1 MRDFLEMGGY
11 GSYVWAS
18 LAVFLVV
25 MAVELWSAR
34 AQQRRQLAQVRDR
47 LRRSAARNRNTP

>member
-1 MRDFLEMGGY
+1 MREFFEMGGY

-18 LAVFLVV
+18 LAVFLTV

-47 LRRSAARNRNTP
+47 MRRSAARSRNAP

>member
-11 GSYVWAS
+11 GAYVWAS